1 MSLDLQ
7 HPDITRTL
15 KTGYP
20 NLVEQPEHFAFDVFG
35 DEVLSGDDYVEYEGA
50 VILRDNL
57 ERFLSEEMDFVFKTA
72 E

>member
-20 NLVEQPEHFAFDVFG
+20 NVVEQSEFFGFDVFG
-35 DEVLSGDDYVEYEGA
+35 DEILVGDDYVEYDGSL
-50 VILRDNL
+50 ILMDNL

-72 E
+72 D

>member
-20 NLVEQPEHFAFDVFG
+20 NLVEQPEYFGTDVFG
-35 DEVLSGDDYVEYEGA
+35 DEILAGDDYVEYDGA
-50 VILRDNL
+50 LILMDNL
-57 ERFLSEEMDFVFKTA
+57 ERFLAEEMDFVFKTA
-72 E
+72 D